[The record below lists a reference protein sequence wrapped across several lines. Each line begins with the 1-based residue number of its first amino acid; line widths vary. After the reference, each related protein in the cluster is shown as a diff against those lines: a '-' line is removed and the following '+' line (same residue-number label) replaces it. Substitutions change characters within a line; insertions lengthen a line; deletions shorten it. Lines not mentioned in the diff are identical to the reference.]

1 MPTKSN
7 TSPSTK
13 LPQKTITIVG
23 AGLVGSLLAIY
34 CARRGFQ
41 VQMFERRSD
50 PREKLKLGVVG
61 EGRSI
66 NLAISKRGIDA
77 LQRIGI
83 ESGVLTEAIPMPGR
97 MMHSPTGELTFQA
110 YGQTSEDCINSISR
124 GWLNCYLLD
133 QAAALPGVEIHFDH
147 RVQSVDLDQKSFT
160 VVENATH
167 KERKIFYDLLI
178 GTDGSASAV
187 RQSLQQKTKFSFSE
201 DELSHGY
208 KEFVMP
214 AKNPG
219 QHKIEKN
226 ALHIWPRGSHMMIA
240 LPNKDGS
247 YTCTLFLANS
257 AKTASDHFGLL
268 NTREEVQAFFLKNYA
283 DFCELVPDF
292 VDQYFSHP
300 TSKMATLKCDQ
311 WFYKDSV
318 LLMGDAS
325 HAIVPFFGQG
335 MNCGFEDVVAMDRL
349 FYSCSEWG
357 DLFQRF
363 FAERKTNA
371 DAIADMA
378 VENLTEMSSK
388 TADPHFLYQKK
399 IEKRLQDAFP
409 QDYQSRYTMVSFSLV
424 PYRMAY
430 RAGQIQARLLDEM
443 TKKHYPQT
451 DFSLEPWR
459 EPVQTSLR
467 PIMDEIRAKETSWI

>member
-1 MPTKSN
+1 MQTELKSKN
-7 TSPSTK
+7 
-13 LPQKTITIVG
+13 ITIIG

-34 CARRGFQ
+34 CARRGMK
-41 VQMFERRSD
+41 VQMFERRPD

-66 NLAISKRGIDA
+66 NLAISRRGIDA
-77 LQRIGI
+77 LARLGL
-83 ESGVLTEAIPMPGR
+83 EKDVLREAIPMPGR
-97 MMHSPTGELTFQA
+97 MMHSPNGELTYQA
-110 YGQTSEDCINSISR
+110 YGQTESDCINSISR

-133 QAAALPGVEIHFDH
+133 QAAAMPGVEIQFDQK
-147 RVQSVDLDQKSFT
+147 VQAVDLDQKSFT
-160 VVENATH
+160 LVENATQ

-187 RQSLQQKTKFSFSE
+187 RKSLQKKTQFHWTE

-214 AKNPG
+214 AKTPG

-247 YTCTLFLANS
+247 YTCTLFLANTS
-257 AKTASDHFGLL
+257 HTASEHFEKLK
-268 NTREEVQAFFLKNYA
+268 TPQDVKEFFTKNYF
-283 DFCELVPDF
+283 DFCDLVPDY
-292 VDQYFSHP
+292 VEQYFEHP
-300 TSKMATLKCDQ
+300 QAKMVTLKCDQ

-335 MNCGFEDVVAMDRL
+335 MNSGFEDVVAFDRL
-349 FYSCSEWG
+349 LGTATSWSG
-357 DLFQRF
+357 LFADF
-363 FAERKTNA
+363 FAKRKTNT

-378 VENLTEMSSK
+378 VENFTEMSAK
-388 TADPHFLYQKK
+388 TADPQFLYQKK

-409 QDYQSRYTMVSFSLV
+409 DDYQSRYTMVSFSLI

-430 RAGQIQARLLDEM
+430 QAGLAQAQLLNAITE
-443 TKKHYPQT
+443 KHYPQV
-451 DFSLEPWR
+451 DFPLDEWHAPIR
-459 EPVQTSLR
+459 EQLGPMMKQIKEHLN
-467 PIMDEIRAKETSWI
+467 KETSWT